1 MTLEITKTEQK
12 QNQPIKKLKRGNQLK
27 IEIENIKTFKKAF
40 FLFKKVLLII

>member
-27 IEIENIKTFKKAF
+27 ILKHLKKH
-40 FLFKKVLLII
+40 FLLKKKSFTNYLNK

>member
-27 IEIENIKTFKKAF
+27 ILKHLKKH
-40 FLFKKVLLII
+40 FLFKKKVLLII